1 MSSYE
6 SYSSASPGA
15 AANFAVKAGSV
26 CPNAAAAIAVAIVD
40 DEVGEPAPSVA
51 EKRSK
56 RAQHLG
62 KVIIIKMMSFIQ
74 DFAQKANKAISIGLE
89 ELFYR

>member
-1 MSSYE
+1 MSTYE
-6 SYSSASPGA
+6 SAFSEAE
-15 AANFAVKAGSV
+15 ANFASVKGVKAGSV
-26 CPNAAAAIAVAIVD
+26 CPAVAI
-40 DEVGEPAPSVA
+40 VGEPAPSSVA

-62 KVIIIKMMSFIQ
+62 KVITIKMMSFIQ
-74 DFAQKANKAISIGLE
+74 DFAKKANDAISIGLE

>member
-6 SYSSASPGA
+6 SYSSAYPGA

-26 CPNAAAAIAVAIVD
+26 CPNAAIAVAIVD

>member
-1 MSSYE
+1 MSTYE
-6 SYSSASPGA
+6 SASSGESA
-15 AANFAVKAGSV
+15 AAEANFASVKGVKAGSV
-26 CPNAAAAIAVAIVD
+26 CPAVAI
-40 DEVGEPAPSVA
+40 VGEPAPPSSVA

-62 KVIIIKMMSFIQ
+62 KVITIKMMSFIQ
-74 DFAQKANKAISIGLE
+74 DFAKKANDAISIGLE

>member
-1 MSSYE
+1 MSTYE
-6 SYSSASPGA
+6 SASSGESA
-15 AANFAVKAGSV
+15 AAEANFASVKGVKAGSV
-26 CPNAAAAIAVAIVD
+26 CPAVAIV
-40 DEVGEPAPSVA
+40 GEPATSSSSSVA

-62 KVIIIKMMSFIQ
+62 KVITIKMMSFIQ
-74 DFAQKANKAISIGLE
+74 DFAKKANDAISIGLE

>member
-6 SYSSASPGA
+6 SPG
-15 AANFAVKAGSV
+15 VKAGSV
-26 CPNAAAAIAVAIVD
+26 CPNAAAVAIVD

>member
-1 MSSYE
+1 MSTYE
-6 SYSSASPGA
+6 SAFSGA
-15 AANFAVKAGSV
+15 EANFASVKGVKAGSV
-26 CPNAAAAIAVAIVD
+26 CPAVAIV
-40 DEVGEPAPSVA
+40 GEPATSSVA

-62 KVIIIKMMSFIQ
+62 KVITIKMMSFIQ
-74 DFAQKANKAISIGLE
+74 DFAKKANDAISIGLE